1 MEKHR
6 RPRRGQGSSLDGMVG
21 SGRTL
26 GVPPRS
32 YQPSRGRPTPTLG
45 NFSQMTDG
53 FHPAQGISR
62 ADRAEADEAQLLDE
76 PIVLDHIEARQ
87 RKVRFWSRHLK
98 LKKLIKRTAFAF
110 MVIILAGGAYFGYK
124 IYHTQKKV
132 LAGGGKS
139 VTVCSDNVDPS
150 QLSKEGDSR
159 INILLLGIG
168 GPGHDGPDLTDTI
181 MLASIDPID
190 NSAVLLSIP
199 RDLWVKIPGYGQQK
213 VNAAFANGKDYSK
226 SKTEIGQTQ
235 DGIKLA
241 DEALQP
247 VFDGV
252 NIQFHVVLDFQAFQ
266 QMVDTLGGVSV
277 NVPETLYDPTI
288 AWQNH
293 NNPVIATKGVH
304 TFSGAQALLYARSRE
319 TSSDF
324 ARGQRQRLLIAAIK
338 DKAFNAGTFAN
349 PIKVSSLLDSF
360 GSNVYTDFDTTT
372 IKCLYHQ
379 LQPIPSSSIQS
390 ADLVTPP
397 NQLVTTG
404 TINHLSVVQPLD
416 GLYNYSAIHKYL
428 HSILPDGLIKK
439 ENAPVA
445 IYNATDRAGLATSEA
460 ALLKSYGYNVLKV
473 DSTAASSNPPT
484 TTLVDLSKGQD
495 KYTLHYLESR
505 FGVTATSKL
514 PKDLGVTPPA
524 AAKFVIIL
532 GNDVTNPTQ

>member
-1 MEKHR
+1 
-6 RPRRGQGSSLDGMVG
+6 
-21 SGRTL
+21 
-26 GVPPRS
+26 
-32 YQPSRGRPTPTLG
+32 
-45 NFSQMTDG
+45 
-53 FHPAQGISR
+53 
-62 ADRAEADEAQLLDE
+62 
-76 PIVLDHIEARQ
+76 
-87 RKVRFWSRHLK
+87 
-98 LKKLIKRTAFAF
+98 
-110 MVIILAGGAYFGYK
+110 
-124 IYHTQKKV
+124 
-132 LAGGGKS
+132 
-139 VTVCSDNVDPS
+139 
-150 QLSKEGDSR
+150 
-159 INILLLGIG
+159 
-168 GPGHDGPDLTDTI
+168 
-181 MLASIDPID
+181 
-190 NSAVLLSIP
+190 
-199 RDLWVKIPGYGQQK
+199 
-213 VNAAFANGKDYSK
+213 
-226 SKTEIGQTQ
+226 
-235 DGIKLA
+235 
-241 DEALQP
+241 
-247 VFDGV
+247 
-252 NIQFHVVLDFQAFQ
+252 
-266 QMVDTLGGVSV
+266 GGVTV

-304 TFSGAQALLYARSRE
+304 NFNGAQALLYARSRE

-338 DKAFNAGTFAN
+338 EKAFNAGTFAN

-404 TINHLSVVQPLD
+404 TINHLSIVQPLA
-416 GLYNYSAIHKYL
+416 GLYNYTAIHNYL
-428 HSILPDGLIKK
+428 HSILPDGLLKK

-460 ALLKSYGYNVLKV
+460 AVLKSYGYNVLKV
-473 DSTAASSNPPT
+473 DSAASSTNPPT
-484 TTLVDLSKGQD
+484 TTLVDLTKGQD

-514 PKDLGVTPPA
+514 PSDLGVTPPV